1 LPKAERERKRG
12 EKAHGREMRCDAIT
26 IEALIAI
33 YLFSPLIV
41 SISFARAR
49 KTLFWLDFS
58 FFPSTSSRYSITYCA
73 RVIWLFSMLPV
84 TDSFFYVT

>member
-1 LPKAERERKRG
+1 MPKAERERERG

-58 FFPSTSSRYSITYCA
+58 FSRPLLLAIQLHIV
-73 RVIWLFSMLPV
+73 RE
-84 TDSFFYVT
+84 